1 MPLTAAQLNRSA
13 GGFSVPVFSDRAWV
27 TAVVERAWIS
37 AWISGALGRAPISN
51 SAQASSNPTNKMT
64 HLFMLDTFA
73 ARLRESSSFFIFF
86 CEPAL
91 VSNLPDNRANA
102 KYHLIAATPQR
113 ADHHTG
119 G

>member
-1 MPLTAAQLNRSA
+1 
-13 GGFSVPVFSDRAWV
+13 
-27 TAVVERAWIS
+27 
-37 AWISGALGRAPISN
+37 
-51 SAQASSNPTNKMT
+51 
-64 HLFMLDTFA
+64 MLDTFA